1 MFDHDDTANRRV
13 FLRRLLVAGG
23 VSSLTFAAVS
33 LRFFDLQIRNGGR
46 YAPLAEDNRIALSIL
61 APKRGRILDRLGREI
76 VGNRETFRATLVPSL
91 AGDVPHVLKLFEALV
106 PLDEAARK
114 RIKQRLQRQRRN
126 DAVMLVGNLTFEQ
139 VAKINVSAPY
149 LPGVNTDVVWKRDY
163 QSGPELGQIVGYVG
177 YPREDDAAA
186 DPLLRLP
193 GMRVGKSGIEA
204 GLNRSLLG
212 RGGTQRVEVDARGS
226 IIRDLGVN
234 PPVDGSDVTLTLDSS
249 LQSRLYALMKPFG
262 RASCVVMQIA
272 SGQVVAMC
280 SAPSYDPKAI
290 VDGMS
295 EAEWE
300 ALAES
305 PDKPLINRATAGLYE
320 PGRLF
325 HAVTALAALGA
336 QVVRPAEV
344 MHCPGHYDLNGVRH
358 HCGPQPSGHGT
369 LNLRDALNVGCAHYF
384 SELSRRTGARAIARV
399 ARQLGFGARHMIG
412 MSPQLSGTIADEA
425 ALAPESSVQARDD
438 ATRALGLGL
447 GDTKVTPLQ
456 IALFLARV
464 ASGKVVRPRIA
475 VLDNKRP
482 SDLVAGTRFSEL
494 DVAGDDLKVLHAALM
509 GEGSATSGF
518 VSGPY
523 HSDGTAVAHA
533 PAPGASNT
541 PAEDESVVAS
551 DAALFFGYSPGREP
565 HYAVAAVVEG
575 GIHTAAAVRQ
585 IAEAAVAMTIETYQ
599 SGSEPTMSMDRG

>member
-13 FLRRLLVAGG
+13 FTRRLLVAGG

-46 YAPLAEDNRIALSIL
+46 YAPLAEDNRIALSVL

-106 PLDEAARK
+106 PLDDAAKK
-114 RIKQRLQRQRRN
+114 RIEQRLKRQRRN

-163 QSGPELGQIVGYVG
+163 QSGPEMGQIVGYVG
-177 YPREDDAAA
+177 YPREEEAAA

-226 IIRDLGVN
+226 IIRDLGVIQ
-234 PPVDGSDVTLTLDSS
+234 PIDGNDVTLTLDSG

-262 RASCVVMQIA
+262 RATCVVLQIS

-280 SAPSYDPKAI
+280 STPSYDPQTI
-290 VDGMS
+290 VEGMS
-295 EAEWE
+295 ETEWS
-300 ALAES
+300 ALADS

-336 QVVRPAEV
+336 HVVKPAET
-344 MHCPGHYDLNGVRH
+344 MRCPGHYDLNGVRH
-358 HCGPQPSGHGT
+358 RCGPAPNGHGT
-369 LNLRDALNVGCAHYF
+369 IHLGEALKVGCGHYF

-399 ARQLGFGARHMIG
+399 ARQLGFGARHELG
-412 MSPQLSGTIADEA
+412 MSPQLSGTLADGA
-425 ALAPESSVQARDD
+425 ALAPESSAHARDD

-447 GDTKVTPLQ
+447 GETKVTPLQ
-456 IALFLARV
+456 VALCLARV
-464 ASGKVVRPRIA
+464 ASGRVIRPRIA
-475 VLDNKRP
+475 VLDNRRP
-482 SDLVAGTRFSEL
+482 SDLVAGMRFSEL
-494 DVAGDDLKVLHAALM
+494 DVAGDDLKVVRAALM
-509 GEGSATSGF
+509 GDGTDTGGI

-523 HSDGTAVAHA
+523 PADGAAVNGAPVTA
-533 PAPGASNT
+533 SSSE
-541 PAEDESVVAS
+541 AEADSVVAS

-565 HYAVAAVVEG
+565 LYAVAAVVEG
-575 GIHTAAAVRQ
+575 GIHTGAAVRQ
-585 IAEAAVAMTIETYQ
+585 IAQAAVAMTIETYQ